1 MIISSLYL
9 DLVKE
14 TVRVVKVMELA
25 VDMVITILTIV
36 FTILRFIIIYQK
48 KNLFLEQIS
57 PFVIIVHKII
67 KIIAC

>member
-1 MIISSLYL
+1 MIIFSLYL

-14 TVRVVKVMELA
+14 TVWVVKVMELA
-25 VDMVITILTIV
+25 ADLVITILIIV

-48 KNLFLEQIS
+48 KNLFFEQIS
-57 PFVIIVHKII
+57 PFAIIVHKII